1 MHLSSSQFNVIL
13 QFPTTYIT
21 NFRNMHNKYVSNY
34 VAVAFL
40 QYAVIEEFLSIDRM
54 LKMVP
59 TFLHGFFLRTL

>member
-1 MHLSSSQFNVIL
+1 
-13 QFPTTYIT
+13 
-21 NFRNMHNKYVSNY
+21 MHNKYVSNY